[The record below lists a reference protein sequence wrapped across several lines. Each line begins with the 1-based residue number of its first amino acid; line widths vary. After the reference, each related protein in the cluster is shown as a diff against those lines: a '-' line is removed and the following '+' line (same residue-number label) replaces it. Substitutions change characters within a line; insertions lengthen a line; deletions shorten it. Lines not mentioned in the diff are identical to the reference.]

1 MPINPTL
8 RDSIKE
14 ELALIVED
22 HHKTFPLEERD
33 LRKFVEK
40 MDGILT
46 LNLFQN
52 TMNRYM
58 DQ

>member
-1 MPINPTL
+1 MQIKPTH

-14 ELALIVED
+14 VLALIVED
-22 HHKTFPLEERD
+22 LHKTFLSEERD

-40 MDGILT
+40 MAGIPT

-52 TMNRYM
+52 TMNRCM
-58 DQ
+58 DL